1 MTLTHTHEVG
11 MREVDIHE
19 LNMSEVDT
27 REVGMSEFD
36 IHEVGMNEVD
46 AHTRWAS
53 AHQQC
58 QQQHK
63 YNATSSQV

>member
-27 REVGMSEFD
+27 REVGM
-36 IHEVGMNEVD
+36 MRLTY
-46 AHTRWAS
+46 TRWA
-53 AHQQC
+53 
-58 QQQHK
+58 
-63 YNATSSQV
+63 